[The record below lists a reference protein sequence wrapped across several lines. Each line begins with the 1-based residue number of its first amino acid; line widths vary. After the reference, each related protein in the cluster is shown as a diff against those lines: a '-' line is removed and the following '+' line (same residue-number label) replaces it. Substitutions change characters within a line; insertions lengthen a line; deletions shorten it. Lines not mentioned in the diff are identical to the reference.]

1 MQKLSEKIAEHL
13 KPLQVELKGYKFQY
27 SFSFDSI
34 TIEIIEQNPVY
45 NDFVPISDKLFCQ
58 KANGDKIEFY
68 IRVVQTTEISIDRL
82 KEIFSK
88 VEKSLWEFIS
98 KNSKGLLGLEI

>member
-1 MQKLSEKIAEHL
+1 MQELSEKIAEHL

-34 TIEIIEQNPVY
+34 IIEIIEQNPIY

-58 KANGDKIEFY
+58 TANGDKIEFY
-68 IRVVQTTEISIDRL
+68 VRVAQTSEINIDRL
-82 KEIFSK
+82 IKIFSM
-88 VEKSLWEFIS
+88 VKSSLFDYIS
-98 KNSKGLLGLEI
+98 INSKGLLGLKI